1 MGKRFQ
7 ERFGRV
13 PDHNGFKGYIG
24 AHLIKAAAERV
35 GALDQAKIR
44 DCLHNNLFTAA
55 DEPGLLMDTYV
66 DEKGDADRPSFIVE
80 VKEPEVA
87 GGEGP
92 SPAGRT
98 LHQAGLP
105 LAGLGSRPAPA
116 RDRSAAAPGSRLAL
130 SRGSTLRRPPFAP
143 RPRRGGPRAS
153 PASAARAPDVTD
165 FLQLLV
171 AGVSIGSIYA
181 MTAIGFVLLWQT
193 SNTINFAQGEFV
205 VLPAFAMVL
214 FWVILKLPFGVALLA
229 TVLVS
234 TLLLGFGVRKL
245 LVARLLQ
252 AGVLPLVIAT
262 IGLSLLIRYS
272 LQQFWTPLA
281 LPFPALFPRVPMQL
295 GTVLLAWEEIMNVVF
310 AGAVIGALQLFITR
324 TKLGWAMQAV
334 AQNRTLA
341 SVLGIDVGRLVTI
354 TFVLNAALTALAAIL
369 IAPVYLVKYDIGI
382 GLGLKAFY
390 AAIIGG
396 FNQMRGALLG
406 GLLVGIVETLSAAYI
421 SGQFRDAAVLAIL
434 VAVLLWKPEGLWGVK
449 EEWAS

>member
-1 MGKRFQ
+1 
-7 ERFGRV
+7 
-13 PDHNGFKGYIG
+13 
-24 AHLIKAAAERV
+24 
-35 GALDQAKIR
+35 
-44 DCLHNNLFTAA
+44 
-55 DEPGLLMDTYV
+55 
-66 DEKGDADRPSFIVE
+66 
-80 VKEPEVA
+80 
-87 GGEGP
+87 
-92 SPAGRT
+92 
-98 LHQAGLP
+98 
-105 LAGLGSRPAPA
+105 
-116 RDRSAAAPGSRLAL
+116 
-130 SRGSTLRRPPFAP
+130 
-143 RPRRGGPRAS
+143 
-153 PASAARAPDVTD
+153 VTD
-165 FLQLLV
+165 LFQLLV
-171 AGVSIGSIYA
+171 AGISIGSIYA

-214 FWVILKLPFGVALLA
+214 FWMVFRLPFAAALLA
-229 TVLVS
+229 TVLLS
-234 TLLLGFGVRKL
+234 TFLLGFLVRRF

-252 AGVLPLVIAT
+252 TGVLPLVIAT
-262 IGLSLLIRYS
+262 IGLSLFIRYS

-281 LPFPALFPRVPMQL
+281 LPFPPLFSRVPMRL
-295 GTVLLAWEEIMNVVF
+295 GTLLLSWEELMNVLF
-310 AGAVIGALQLFITR
+310 AGAAIGALHLFISR

-341 SVLGIDVGRLVTI
+341 TVLGIDVGRLVTI
-354 TFVLNAALTALAAIL
+354 TFVLNAALTAVAAVL